1 MARITDTVKILLIV
15 NVIFWL
21 GSQFILGVD
30 PASRLLALWYIDNPN
45 FQPWQF
51 LTHMFMHDLSS
62 PMHLI
67 FNMYALWMFGSP
79 IENALGQKRF
89 IFFYFSAGLG
99 AAMIHTL
106 VSYIGFQP
114 AYEALMQSGMDH
126 QNIIDYFMEIDGQ
139 IRSNV
144 GRSYSFDYPSGVD
157 PDIIKKAVSSFV
169 PSASGASGA
178 IYGVL
183 VAFGMLFPNAALGLL
198 FIPIPIKA
206 KFFIP
211 ALILLDL
218 FSGLTGFSIF
228 GANIANWAHLGGALF
243 GFIMMWYWKKN
254 GLGQNRW
261 N

>member
-30 PASRLLALWYIDNPN
+30 PAMKLFALWFIEHPN
-45 FQPWQF
+45 FQYWQP

-89 IFFYFSAGLG
+89 VFFYFSAGLG
-99 AAMIHTL
+99 AALIHTL
-106 VSYIGFQP
+106 VNYYHFDVARDAIIGLGFSNEDITNILSTRQYSTKIP
-114 AYEALMQSGMDH
+114 AETV
-126 QNIIDYFMEIDGQ
+126 Q
-139 IRSNV
+139 ILFD
-144 GRSYSFDYPSGVD
+144 SF
-157 PDIIKKAVSSFV
+157 AVPAV
-169 PSASGASGA
+169 GASGA